1 MKKPQLLTIGLW
13 LVFTTPI
20 LILLIYSF
28 AGQWSFPNLYPE
40 HFSFRAIKFIGDNF
54 SNIFYQLMGSLTYSL
69 ITVILTILFSI
80 LPASILARKDFV
92 GKSLIESLLMSPA
105 LLPVMTFSVGVHLIF
120 IYLGLSDNIFG
131 VSLVL
136 AIYSYPYM
144 MRSLIA
150 GFRTIGSDYVNC
162 AKNLGASNL
171 MILWKIEIPLLI
183 PAIIAGGSIVFLI
196 SFSNYFLVF
205 LIGGGAVP
213 SFSGYLFPFLNS
225 SDWSIASALTLIFI
239 LIPVLL
245 FLLIDL
251 TINRFYKR
259 WI

>member
-1 MKKPQLLTIGLW
+1 MGS
-13 LVFTTPI
+13 
-20 LILLIYSF
+20 LIYS
-28 AGQWSFPNLYPE
+28 L
-40 HFSFRAIKFIGDNF
+40 
-54 SNIFYQLMGSLTYSL
+54 L
-69 ITVILTILFSI
+69 TVILTILFSI
-80 LPASILARKDFV
+80 LPASILAKQEFF
-92 GKSLIESLLMSPA
+92 GKSIVESLLMSPA

-120 IYLGLSDNIFG
+120 IYLGLADNIFG
-131 VSLVL
+131 VALVL

-150 GFRTIGSDYVNC
+150 GFRTIGGDYVNC
-162 AKNLGASNL
+162 ARNLGATNFT
-171 MILWKIEIPLLI
+171 ILWKIEFPLLI

-225 SDWSIASALTLIFI
+225 SDWSIAAILTLLFV

-251 TINRFYKR
+251 TINRIYKR